1 MRLCRLVALMLVIS
15 GVLALTG
22 TAALAEKRVALV
34 IGNSNYRHVPS
45 LPNPA
50 RDATAIAGLLRSA
63 TFDVVEARQDLGAA
77 ELRRSVREFA
87 AAASDADVAVVYF
100 AGHGIEV
107 GGTNYLIPVD
117 ARLLTDFDVEDEAVS
132 LDRILAALEP
142 AKKLRLVILDACRD
156 NPFVKS
162 IKRTVA
168 TRSIGRGL
176 AQVEPAT
183 ADTLIA
189 FAAKA
194 GAVANDGAGSNSPF
208 ATALLKHLAVPGLDL
223 RIAFGRV
230 RDEVMAMTRRQQE
243 PFVYGSLGGEVVSL
257 MPANA
262 APQQRQ
268 AAAPAQPQQRAASLA
283 AGRDKDVEPAF
294 EKFRGRSILLDF
306 WEHQTEVSPRSG
318 TWQVRKHLTVFANSE
333 TDIQSRLILVGS
345 DPRNTAATMRTAAL
359 GATDG
364 DLQWT
369 IANGNLTGSWR
380 RTGFVFKFDLK
391 LDGSSCEAGIG
402 YGLVPGKTSFE
413 LVRGSNKEKMNVVAI
428 TADKITCRVVRG
440 DAILNSP
447 LVAQ

>member
-1 MRLCRLVALMLVIS
+1 IS

-77 ELRRSVREFA
+77 ELRRSVREVA
-87 AAASDADVAVVYF
+87 AAGSDADVAVVYF

-168 TRSIGRGL
+168 TRSISRGL

-183 ADTLIA
+183 TDTLIA

-194 GAVANDGAGSNSPF
+194 GAVADDGDGKNSPF
-208 ATALLKHLAVPGLDL
+208 TTALLKHLAVPGLAL

-230 RDEVMAMTRRQQE
+230 RDDVMAVTRRQQE
-243 PFVYGSLGGEVVSL
+243 PFVYGSLGGAIVSL
-257 MPANA
+257 MPADA
-262 APQQRQ
+262 ATAQQQNQ
-268 AAAPAQPQQRAASLA
+268 AALAPAQPPQRSAAVPTA
-283 AGRDKDVEPAF
+283 REPAVDADF
-294 EKFRGRSILLDF
+294 EKFRNKSILVDF
-306 WEHQTEVSPRSG
+306 WENQTEVSPRNG
-318 TWQVRKHLTVFANSE
+318 TWQVRKSLTVFANSE
-333 TDIQSRLILVGS
+333 TDIQTRLILIGS
-345 DPRNTAATMRTAAL
+345 DPRNTSA
-359 GATDG
+359 
-364 DLQWT
+364 
-369 IANGNLTGSWR
+369 
-380 RTGFVFKFDLK
+380 V
-391 LDGSSCEAGIG
+391 
-402 YGLVPGKTSFE
+402 
-413 LVRGSNKEKMNVVAI
+413 
-428 TADKITCRVVRG
+428 
-440 DAILNSP
+440 
-447 LVAQ
+447 